1 MVDKIKTAS
10 VTPPTHTADRDAEAI
25 SALMDGEANDLDLR
39 RLLKFAAENPET
51 METWDARWKSWLWA
65 FTRNF

>member
-10 VTPPTHTADRDAEAI
+10 VTPPAHSSDRVAEAI

-39 RLLKFAAENPET
+39 RLLKSAGENPET
-51 METWDARWKSWLWA
+51 METWER
-65 FTRNF
+65 